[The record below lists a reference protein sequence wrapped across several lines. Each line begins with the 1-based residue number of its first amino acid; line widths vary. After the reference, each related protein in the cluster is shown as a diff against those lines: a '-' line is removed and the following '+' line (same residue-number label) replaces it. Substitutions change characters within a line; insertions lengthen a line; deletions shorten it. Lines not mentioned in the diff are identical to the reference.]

1 MHHDGAAARGSR
13 VPARPPALQ
22 GEVGGGP
29 AACGS
34 SLRGSRA
41 AWFKRGVSV
50 TVQWRREGSW
60 RASGPAAEK
69 RLVFTR
75 KQLLVTQLVGPPS
88 SLASLPIRV
97 SFIFRTPA
105 RSVLIKK
112 LIFLSG
118 LCHRCLLSEA
128 RPGSPA
134 TFITPPCSGASAGGR
149 GGRARAG
156 SRPRCSPSGHS
167 NCDEL
172 SEASGVTNVFE
183 TFSQAHICKK

>member
-1 MHHDGAAARGSR
+1 MRLFTAR
-13 VPARPPALQ
+13 LQ
-22 GEVGGGP
+22 GGMVQ
-29 AACGS
+29 ARCFRNS
-34 SLRGSRA
+34 S
-41 AWFKRGVSV
+41 V
-50 TVQWRREGSW
+50 WRREGSW

-128 RPGSPA
+128 RRGSPA
-134 TFITPPCSGASAGGR
+134 TFITPPRSGASAGGR
-149 GGRARAG
+149 GGQVRAG
-156 SRPRCSPSGHS
+156 SRPHCSPSGHS
-167 NCDEL
+167 NCHEL

-183 TFSQAHICKK
+183 TFSQAHICKKQLYSTITAA